1 MHRRERD
8 ELTKQSSAKMTLD
21 LAPVTLPLPLSSTVG
36 IACATT
42 VVGATGFRTMV
53 PAASMSGVTF
63 AYKGAVRRAFV
74 GLSWV
79 YIRDVKIDES
89 EYLGAGNMILFFC
102 DDLRL

>member
-1 MHRRERD
+1 
-8 ELTKQSSAKMTLD
+8 LKPAAGTPA
-21 LAPVTLPLPLSSTVG
+21 VF
-36 IACATT
+36 

-79 YIRDVKIDES
+79 S
-89 EYLGAGNMILFFC
+89 EYLGAGTWSFSFVTTCASDWGDFISRIQHQMERWIRDLEKEF
-102 DDLRL
+102 DD